1 MWAKLN
7 TNKDT
12 IEEIIIHPK
21 TMVVDGTTHPKSL
34 FNIWTD
40 AERKAINIVP
50 VTTSGTS
57 LNSAYYIEK
66 DATYAIA
73 GDKNSVVRTI
83 GVKEA
88 DKALADVNEVW
99 TQGDIDGGYAPDG
112 TSANDP
118 KLDLDGNQV
127 VTKGLKTIAKEK
139 ATTQANGLLKD
150 FNWLIQRKV
159 TADTAIP
166 SDVVTYMAAI
176 RTDHK
181 AICDAI
187 DSASD
192 MDAFITLHNDTYK
205 EDGTVDV
212 VARVNRWTDDK
223 DVKQYRQ

>member
-1 MWAKLN
+1 MWALVKS
-7 TNKDT
+7 KK
-12 IEEIIIHPK
+12 IEEIISSPKEMIIDDVRHPRA
-21 TMVVDGTTHPKSL
+21 L
-34 FNIWTD
+34 FSAWTD
-40 AERKAINIVP
+40 AERKAIGILP

-57 LNSAYYIEK
+57 LDSKYYIEK
-66 DATYAIA
+66 DEAFAIA

-83 GVKEA
+83 GVKVA
-88 DKALADVNEVW
+88 DRALEDVNEVW
-99 TQGDIDGGYAPDG
+99 TQAEIDDGQAPDG

-118 KLDLDGNQV
+118 KNDADGNQI
-127 VTKGLKTIAKEK
+127 VTLGLKSNAKNK

-150 FNWLIQRKV
+150 FDWLIQRKV

-187 DSASD
+187 DGASD
-192 MDAFITLHNDTYK
+192 LDAFIALHTDTYK
-205 EDGTVDV
+205 GDGTVDV

-223 DVKQYRQ
+223 DVKQHRR

>member
-1 MWAKLN
+1 MWALVKS
-7 TNKDT
+7 NK
-12 IEEIIIHPK
+12 IEEIISSPKEMIIDDVRHPRA
-21 TMVVDGTTHPKSL
+21 L
-34 FNIWTD
+34 FSAWTD
-40 AERKAINIVP
+40 AERKAIGILP

-66 DATYAIA
+66 NEAFAIA

-83 GVKEA
+83 GEKAA
-88 DKALADVNEVW
+88 DR
-99 TQGDIDGGYAPDG
+99 
-112 TSANDP
+112 
-118 KLDLDGNQV
+118 KLEDEDAKDEDGNQLLNDDGSK
-127 VTKGLKTIAKEK
+127 TINYGLKTVAKNK

-150 FNWLIQRKV
+150 FDWLIQRKV

-187 DSASD
+187 DDASD
-192 MDAFITLHNDTYK
+192 MNAFIALHTDTYK
-205 EDGTVDV
+205 EVDGKQVVDV

-223 DVKQYRQ
+223 DVKQHRR

>member
-7 TNKDT
+7 DAGDT
-12 IEEIIIHPK
+12 IEEIISS
-21 TMVVDGTTHPKSL
+21 PKSMTINGIKHPRQM
-34 FNIWTD
+34 FQWTT
-40 AERKAINIVP
+40 AELKAVGIVP
-50 VTTSGTS
+50 VTTSGTP

-66 DATYAIA
+66 DEAFAIA

-83 GVKEA
+83 GEKAA

-112 TSANDP
+112 TKANDP
-118 KLDLDGNQV
+118 KLDQDGNQV
-127 VTKGLKTIAKEK
+127 VTKGLKTNAKRK
-139 ATTQANGLLKD
+139 ATSDANGFCQG

-166 SDVVTYMAAI
+166 SDVITYMAAI

-187 DSASD
+187 DGASD
-192 MDAFITLHNDTYK
+192 MNAFIALHTDTYK

-223 DVKQYRQ
+223 DVKQHRR

>member
-1 MWAKLN
+1 MWALVKS
-7 TNKDT
+7 NK
-12 IEEIIIHPK
+12 IEEIISSPKEMVIDDVRHPRA
-21 TMVVDGTTHPKSL
+21 L
-34 FNIWTD
+34 FSAWTD
-40 AERKAINIVP
+40 AERKAIGILP

-57 LNSAYYIEK
+57 LDSKYYIEQ
-66 DATYAIA
+66 DESFAIA

-83 GVKEA
+83 GQKAA
-88 DKALADVNEVW
+88 DKKLDDEDAKDK
-99 TQGDIDGGYAPDG
+99 DGKQLYEDDG
-112 TSANDP
+112 T
-118 KLDLDGNQV
+118 
-127 VTKGLKTIAKEK
+127 TKKINYGLKTVAKEK

-150 FNWLIQRKV
+150 FDWLIQRKV

-187 DSASD
+187 DDASD
-192 MDAFITLHNDTYK
+192 MDAFIALHTDTYK

-223 DVKQYRQ
+223 DVNQHRR

>member
-7 TNKDT
+7 DAGDT
-12 IEEIIIHPK
+12 IEELIQHPK
-21 TMVVDGTTHPKSL
+21 TMVIGGITHPRQMFK
-34 FNIWTD
+34 WTT
-40 AERKAINIVP
+40 AELKAVGIVP

-57 LNSAYYIEK
+57 LNNAYYIEK
-66 DATYAIA
+66 DEAFAIA

-83 GVKEA
+83 GEKAA
-88 DKALADVNEVW
+88 DRNLADVNEVW
-99 TQGDIDGGYAPDG
+99 TQEEIDAGEALDG

-118 KLDLDGNQV
+118 KLDDDGNQI
-127 VTKGLKTIAKEK
+127 VTFGLKTIAKRK
-139 ATTQANGLLKD
+139 ATSDANGLLQGFD
-150 FNWLIQRKV
+150 WLIQRKV

-166 SDVVTYMAAI
+166 SDVITYMAAI

-187 DSASD
+187 DGASD
-192 MDAFITLHNDTYK
+192 MTAFIALHNDTFK

-223 DVKQYRQ
+223 DVKQYRR